1 MLAFRLVSSR
11 LRRRCRGRRAY
22 PAAGSCTRDAGGASP
37 PRACDQWPGCASSAR
52 HPRGWSSCRCPW
64 CLVVA
69 AAGRRKMLGADGRGF
84 GGSTRP
90 SASPQGSRLRASLGR
105 RDRDSVSVLESAWQ
119 ARRRRRRRR
128 RCVVGRLRCVGRGE
142 PGDSDS
148 DSAAD
153 GSAGRGE
160 WGRGCC
166 EGRAAGS
173 GRRRCWWWAGGGR
186 SQGEGKGEGEGCAAR
201 CLFLFVVVLLRCAC
215 RRV

>member
-1 MLAFRLVSSR
+1 MLR
-11 LRRRCRGRRAY
+11 
-22 PAAGSCTRDAGGASP
+22 
-37 PRACDQWPGCASSAR
+37 
-52 HPRGWSSCRCPW
+52 
-64 CLVVA
+64 
-69 AAGRRKMLGADGRGF
+69 ADGRGF

-119 ARRRRRRRR
+119 AQRRRRRRRRR
-128 RCVVGRLRCVGRGE
+128 RCVVGRLGCVGRGE

-166 EGRAAGS
+166 EGRERGGQQAA
-173 GRRRCWWWAGGGR
+173 AVLVLVVGGGR
-186 SQGEGKGEGEGCAAR
+186 SQGEGEGEGCAAR